1 MMRRFS
7 GAFPAA
13 LLVVFLATPLFAKPP
28 DLPQDSKIVVSP
40 QAPGEQEVPP
50 QEPAIPE
57 SGVWRSFREGS
68 PLSTE
73 EPDAM
78 TMAWIV
84 LRPCGSAIAEY
95 DALRGRLLLSAPA
108 RRSRAS

>member
-78 TMAWIV
+78 TMA
-84 LRPCGSAIAEY
+84 LREM
-95 DALRGRLLLSAPA
+95 LSSSVFLQVHPFVAFWG
-108 RRSRAS
+108 